1 MNNNNSEIAA
11 MEVDEEEHDDPFLQ
25 FVDYAISVLSPPIE
39 NNDDEE
45 EENDRP
51 GWSWVMGRVIKT
63 CKAYSSGVTPAILL
77 SELSQVTYFLI
88 LNMSSVLIVLENIS
102 INCFFVRLKMIVQS
116 TKTRRL
122 DKTV

>member
-1 MNNNNSEIAA
+1 MNNNNSDIAA

-25 FVDYAISVLSPPIE
+25 FVDYAISVLTPSIE
-39 NNDDEE
+39 NNDDE

-77 SELSQVTYFLI
+77 SELSQVT
-88 LNMSSVLIVLENIS
+88 
-102 INCFFVRLKMIVQS
+102 
-116 TKTRRL
+116 
-122 DKTV
+122 